1 MNYISIIKKENYETN
16 NEYEIINLD
25 IIDKKSIKHLIIDG
39 TYLYIKKT
47 NIGKFG
53 ICEIINDLIE
63 DFIKEYHGKIFI
75 MTKFNEILVL
85 ENKKKFIIEIE
96 NNIKNVWF
104 CNLIKNKKFFNDH
117 SLNLDFDD
125 FYLSKFKFNE
135 INIETVDIIYG
146 RCVNSMT
153 FLDGL
158 YRDYVNKMKFDKYSI
173 IGIKSVAGSGKTTTL
188 LNLSKIHYDK
198 KILYIAF
205 NKSLIQEIKDKLKKE
220 NIKNMIPFTF
230 DALMRNVYMNINNI
244 SIDDFSIIDLKPVN
258 IGNFIP
264 FFNNKP
270 YKIKNYYIKNYN
282 KFCNQVIYSNIKDF
296 SINILGIEKP
306 MLIKMWQSSINGEF
320 ITFDFIRKYCQIK
333 NLCKNYID
341 NMFDMIF
348 IDESQDFDNV
358 MLKILLNDTNIP
370 KLFVGDPKQAI
381 YEWKGCINAFE
392 NLPKKSLIIEFYST
406 FRVGEPSCSEIRSK
420 FSSCNMIS
428 KSYNYTILEYNTI
441 PEENEKYVYLF
452 RSWKNLLQNAQ
463 NLKKIW
469 INNFDN
475 QIEYMRK
482 LHNKL
487 KICDLDEDEYNEF
500 NDDLPKF
507 LLKLSAEEL
516 DKIINDI
523 TMNIVSKNDC
533 IIQLYTIHTYKGLEN
548 DIVRIYNDIQLPKE
562 ENLYYVA
569 LTRGR
574 KKIIIDIMKNNMFEE
589 NINNKKQ
596 KKIFNYGMNA
606 IILK

>member
-1 MNYISIIKKENYETN
+1 MILNYIMNTISIIKNENYEIKN
-16 NEYEIINLD
+16 ID
-25 IIDKKSIKHLIIDG
+25 IIDKNSTKHLIIDG

-53 ICEIINDLIE
+53 ICEIINDLME

-75 MTKFNEILVL
+75 MTKFNEILLL

-96 NNIKNVWF
+96 QNIKNVWF
-104 CNLIKNKKFFNDH
+104 CKLLKNKKFFNDT
-117 SLNLDFDD
+117 SLNLDFNDIH
-125 FYLSKFKFNE
+125 LSKFILNE
-135 INIETVDIIYG
+135 LNIETVDIIYG
-146 RCVNSMT
+146 RCINSMI

-158 YRDYVNKMKFDKYSI
+158 YRDYVNKIKFENHSI

-188 LNLSKIHYDK
+188 LNLSKNHHDK

-230 DALMRNVYMNINNI
+230 DALMRNVYMNKYNI
-244 SIDDFSIIDLKPVN
+244 SNNDFSITDLKPVN
-258 IGNFIP
+258 IGNVIS

-282 KFCNQVIYSNIKDF
+282 KFCNQSVYSNIKDF
-296 SINILGIEKP
+296 SINILGTEKP
-306 MLIKMWQSSINGEF
+306 MLTKMWQSSVNGEF
-320 ITFDFIRKYCQIK
+320 ITFDFMRKYCEIK
-333 NLCKNYID
+333 HLCKDYLD

-348 IDESQDFDNV
+348 IDESQDFDSV
-358 MLKILLNDTNIP
+358 MLKILLDDTNIP
-370 KLFVGDPKQAI
+370 KLFVGDTKQAI

-420 FSSCNMIS
+420 FSNCHMIS
-428 KSYNYTILEYNTI
+428 KSLHHTILEYHTEPN
-441 PEENEKYVYLF
+441 ENEKYVYLF
-452 RSWKNLLQNAQ
+452 RSWKNLLQNAEHL
-463 NLKKIW
+463 NKIW

-475 QIEYMRK
+475 QIEYMRR

-487 KICDLDEDEYNEF
+487 KISDLDEDEYNEF

-516 DKIINDI
+516 EKIINNI
-523 TMNIVSKNDC
+523 HMNLVPKNEC
-533 IIQLYTIHTYKGLEN
+533 MIELYTIHTYKGLEN
-548 DIVRIYNDIQLPKE
+548 DVIRIYNDIQLPNE

-569 LTRGR
+569 LTRGK
-574 KKIIIDIMKNNMFEE
+574 KKIIIDTLKVNEE
-589 NINNKKQ
+589 SIKNKKQ
-596 KKIFNYGMNA
+596 KKIFNYGLNA
-606 IILK
+606 IIL